1 MARYQR
7 SGWKGGYLKIRTQ
20 VLLDGFRCK
29 IPPHRTGLASKQR
42 RGCVT
47 SCGGRTR
54 KEIAEEFGIGLS
66 TLTRWLSRRQG
77 AVMN

>member
-1 MARYQR
+1 MTGSVA
-7 SGWKGGYLKIRTQ
+7 K
-20 VLLDGFRCK
+20 F
-29 IPPHRTGLASKQR
+29 PPHRTGLASKQR